1 MSFGCGSSKE
11 VRFSKVVS
19 SDTVGTNGCVAI
31 GIDVCL
37 LALLVLSASCDS
49 EASPCASLFVSDS
62 PKSCPDGMVIS
73 KPSTG

>member
-37 LALLVLSASCDS
+37 LALLNKS
-49 EASPCASLFVSDS
+49 EL
-62 PKSCPDGMVIS
+62 
-73 KPSTG
+73 